1 MSNTEIRKWFI
12 IGCLRCHL
20 LQIVRSDQKSR
31 RCIRCGYT
39 MPRTKRHLNFHKIKI
54 WFKAENVKD
63 AQFALQKL
71 KLKQKAGLLKGQ
83 E

>member
-1 MSNTEIRKWFI
+1 MLNTEIRKWFI

-20 LQIVRSDQKSR
+20 LQVVRSDQKSR
-31 RCIRCGYT
+31 RCSGCGYN
-39 MPRTKRHLNFHKIKI
+39 MPRTKTHLNFHRIKI

-71 KLKQKAGLLKGQ
+71 KLMQKGGHLK
-83 E
+83 